1 MKFINEFFERG
12 RFVRSLN
19 STFLVLIPK
28 YKGVEDLKDFR
39 PICLVGSLYK
49 LLAKVL
55 ANRLNKVMNNL
66 VNKAQNAFVEGKKIL
81 DAFLAANEIIGS
93 IVKKKDGGVLCK
105 LDIEKAYDHINWS
118 FLLKVLHKMGFGIK
132 WVKWIRWCIFTP
144 SFSVLVNGSST
155 GFLKSSRGLKQ
166 GDPLSPYLFVLG
178 MEALSIL
185 LDKAVCGGY
194 ISGHTFK
201 GRNGSEV
208 TISHL
213 LFVDNTLIFCK
224 DSVDQLS
231 FLGWTLAWFEALL
244 GV

>member
-1 MKFINEFFERG
+1 M
-12 RFVRSLN
+12 RSLN

-55 ANRLNKVMNNL
+55 ANILNKVMNNL

-81 DAFLAANEIIGS
+81 DAFLAANEIIDS

-118 FLLKVLHKMGFGIK
+118 FLLKVLQKMGFGIK

-155 GFLKSSRGLKQ
+155 GFLKSSRGLRQ
-166 GDPLSPYLFVLG
+166 GDPLSLTFSAWGWKLSLSSLIKLSVGVISQGTLLKGG
-178 MEALSIL
+178 M
-185 LDKAVCGGY
+185 VQ
-194 ISGHTFK
+194 
-201 GRNGSEV
+201 R
-208 TISHL
+208 
-213 LFVDNTLIFCK
+213 
-224 DSVDQLS
+224 
-231 FLGWTLAWFEALL
+231 
-244 GV
+244 